1 MNGNELV
8 PIFPLGIVMLPEQLI
23 PLHIFEER
31 YKLMI
36 GECLADDKV
45 FGIVYFDGQK
55 MCSAGCCAR
64 VQEVLKKYPNGRLDI
79 LTRGERRFIVGQLDE
94 SKLYLQATVD
104 YFDDDL
110 EKPDTGMQRDAQRG
124 IMLLNQ
130 VVGLEPHEGSLD
142 LTLTDN
148 PDFKSISFLVAGSA
162 GFNAPEKQKF
172 LEMTSTRKRLQ
183 QSVAALSRI
192 IDRIRLTREIQSLI
206 GGNGSLP
213 EPLKQRLSKL

>member
-1 MNGNELV
+1 
-8 PIFPLGIVMLPEQLI
+8 MLPEQLI

-36 GECLADDKV
+36 GECLADDTV

-55 MCSAGCCAR
+55 MCSAGCSAR

-79 LTRGERRFIVGQLDE
+79 VTRGERRFIVGQLDE
-94 SKLYLQATVD
+94 TKPYLQATVD
-104 YFDDDL
+104 YFDDDH
-110 EKPDTGMQRDAQRG
+110 EEPDADMQRDAHRG
-124 IMLLNQ
+124 LMLLNQ
-130 VVGLEPHEGSLD
+130 VVGLDPHERSHD
-142 LTLTDN
+142 LAAN
-148 PDFKSISFLVAGSA
+148 PALKSISFLVAGSA

-183 QSVAALSRI
+183 KSVAALSRI
-192 IDRIRLTREIQSLI
+192 IDRIRLTEEIQSLI

-213 EPLKQRLSKL
+213 DSLKQKLSGL

>member
-1 MNGNELV
+1 MIGNELV
-8 PIFPLGIVMLPEQLI
+8 PIFPLGIVMLPDQLI

-55 MCSAGCCAR
+55 MCSAGCSAR
-64 VQEVLKKYPNGRLDI
+64 VEEVLKKYPNGRLDI
-79 LTRGERRFIVGQLDE
+79 VTRGERRFTVGRLDE
-94 SKLYLQATVD
+94 SKAYLQSTVD
-104 YFDDDL
+104 YFDDDP
-110 EKPDTGMQRDAQRG
+110 EEPDADMQGDARRG

-130 VVGLEPHEGSLD
+130 VAGLEPHKKSLD
-142 LTLTDN
+142 LADGA
-148 PDFKSISFLVAGSA
+148 DFKSISFLVAGSA

-183 QSVAALSRI
+183 KSVAALSRI
-192 IDRIRLTREIQSLI
+192 IDRSRLTEEIQSLI

-213 EPLKQRLSKL
+213 ESLKKRLSGL

>member
-1 MNGNELV
+1 MNGIELV

-55 MCSAGCCAR
+55 MCSAGCSAR

-79 LTRGERRFIVGQLDE
+79 VTRGERRFIVGQLDE
-94 SKLYLQATVD
+94 SKPYLQATVD
-104 YFDDDL
+104 YFDDDP
-110 EKPDTGMQRDAQRG
+110 EEPDADMQRDALRG
-124 IMLLNQ
+124 LMLLNQ
-130 VVGLEPHEGSLD
+130 VVGLEPHESTLD
-142 LTLTDN
+142 LAVN
-148 PDFKSISFLVAGSA
+148 PAFKSISFLVAGSA

-183 QSVAALSRI
+183 KSVAALSRI
-192 IDRIRLTREIQSLI
+192 IDRIRLTEEIQSLI

-213 EPLKQRLSKL
+213 DSLKQKVSGL

>member
-1 MNGNELV
+1 MIVNELV

-45 FGIVYFDGQK
+45 FGIVYFDGRK
-55 MCSAGCCAR
+55 MCSAGCSAR
-64 VQEVLKKYPNGRLDI
+64 VEEVLKKYPNGSLDI
-79 LTRGERRFIVGQLDE
+79 ATRGDRRFIVGQLDE
-94 SKLYLQATVD
+94 SKSYLQATVD
-104 YFDDDL
+104 YFDDDP
-110 EKPDTGMQRDAQRG
+110 EEPDTDMQRDARRG

-130 VVGLEPHEGSLD
+130 VAGLEPHKKSLD
-142 LTLTDN
+142 LADGA
-148 PDFKSISFLVAGSA
+148 DFKSISFLLAGNA

-183 QSVAALSRI
+183 KSVAALSII
-192 IDRIRLTREIQSLI
+192 IDRSRLTEEIRSLI
-206 GGNGSLP
+206 GGNGNLP
-213 EPLKQRLSKL
+213 ESLKQRLARL

>member
-1 MNGNELV
+1 MIGNELL

-55 MCSAGCCAR
+55 MCSAGCSAR

-79 LTRGERRFIVGQLDE
+79 VTRGERRFIVGQLDE
-94 SKLYLQATVD
+94 SKSYLQATVD
-104 YFDDDL
+104 YFDDDP
-110 EKPDTGMQRDAQRG
+110 EEPDADMQRDARRG

-130 VVGLEPHEGSLD
+130 VVGLEPHKGSLD
-142 LTLTDN
+142 LTDG
-148 PDFKSISFLVAGSA
+148 PDFKGISFLVAGGA

-183 QSVAALSRI
+183 KSVAALSRI
-192 IDRIRLTREIQSLI
+192 IDRIRLTEEIQSLI

-213 EPLKQRLSKL
+213 ESLKQRLSGL

>member
-1 MNGNELV
+1 MNGIELV

-55 MCSAGCCAR
+55 MCSAGCSAR

-79 LTRGERRFIVGQLDE
+79 VTRGERRFIVGQLDE
-94 SKLYLQATVD
+94 SKPDLQATVD
-104 YFDDDL
+104 YFDDDP
-110 EKPDTGMQRDAQRG
+110 EKPDADMQRDAHRG

-130 VVGLEPHEGSLD
+130 VVSLKPHESSLD
-142 LTLTDN
+142 LTDS

-183 QSVAALSRI
+183 KSVAALSRI
-192 IDRIRLTREIQSLI
+192 IDRIRLTEEIQSLI

-213 EPLKQRLSKL
+213 ESLKQRLSGL

>member
-1 MNGNELV
+1 
-8 PIFPLGIVMLPEQLI
+8 MLPEQLI

-55 MCSAGCCAR
+55 MCSAGCSAR

-79 LTRGERRFIVGQLDE
+79 VTRGERRFIVGQLDE
-94 SKLYLQATVD
+94 SKPYLQSTVD
-104 YFDDDL
+104 YFDDNP
-110 EKPDTGMQRDAQRG
+110 EEPDDDMLRDAHRG

-130 VVGLEPHEGSLD
+130 VVGLEPHESSLE
-142 LTLTDN
+142 LTVS
-148 PDFKSISFLVAGSA
+148 PDFKSISFLVAGST

-172 LEMTSTRKRLQ
+172 LEMTSTRIRLQ
-183 QSVAALSRI
+183 KSVAALSRI
-192 IDRIRLTREIQSLI
+192 IDRVRLTEEIQSLI

-213 EPLKQRLSKL
+213 ESLKQRLSGL

>member
-1 MNGNELV
+1 MNESELV

-36 GECLADDKV
+36 GDCLVYDKV

-55 MCSAGCCAR
+55 MCSAGCSAR
-64 VQEVLKKYPNGRLDI
+64 VEEVLKKYPNGRLDI
-79 LTRGERRFIVGQLDE
+79 VTRGERRFIVGQLDE
-94 SKLYLQATVD
+94 SKPYLQSTVD

-110 EKPDTGMQRDAQRG
+110 EEPDADMQRDAHRG
-124 IMLLNQ
+124 LLLLNQ
-130 VVGLEPHEGSLD
+130 MVGVEPHERMFNGTVS
-142 LTLTDN
+142 
-148 PDFKSISFLVAGSA
+148 PSVKSISFLVAGSA
-162 GFNAPEKQKF
+162 GFNAPEKQTF

-183 QSVAALSRI
+183 KSVAALSRI
-192 IDRIRLTREIQSLI
+192 IDRIRLTEEIQSLI

-213 EPLKQRLSKL
+213 ESLKQRLSGP

>member
-1 MNGNELV
+1 MNGNEPL

-36 GECLADDKV
+36 GECLADHKM

-55 MCSAGCCAR
+55 MCSAGCSAR
-64 VQEVLKKYPNGRLDI
+64 VQEVLKKYLNGKLDI
-79 LTRGERRFIVGQLDE
+79 VTRGERRFIVGQLDE
-94 SKLYLQATVD
+94 SKPYLQSTVD
-104 YFDDDL
+104 YFDDDP
-110 EKPDTGMQRDAQRG
+110 EEPDADMQRDAHRG
-124 IMLLNQ
+124 LMLLNQ
-130 VVGLEPHEGSLD
+130 VVGLEPQERSLD
-142 LTLTDN
+142 LVDK

-183 QSVAALSRI
+183 KSVAALSRI
-192 IDRIRLTREIQSLI
+192 TERIRLTEEIQSLI

-213 EPLKQRLSKL
+213 DSLKQRLSGP

>member
-1 MNGNELV
+1 MNENELV

-36 GECLADDKV
+36 DECLADDKV

-55 MCSAGCCAR
+55 MCSAGCSAR

-79 LTRGERRFIVGQLDE
+79 VTRGERRFIVGQLDE
-94 SKLYLQATVD
+94 SKPYLQATVD
-104 YFDDDL
+104 YFDDDP
-110 EKPDTGMQRDAQRG
+110 EEPDADMQRDALRG
-124 IMLLNQ
+124 LMLLNQ
-130 VVGLEPHEGSLD
+130 VVGLEPHESTLD
-142 LTLTDN
+142 LAVN
-148 PDFKSISFLVAGSA
+148 PAFKSISFLVAGSA

-183 QSVAALSRI
+183 KSVAALSRI
-192 IDRIRLTREIQSLI
+192 IDRIRLTEEIQSLI

-213 EPLKQRLSKL
+213 DSLKQSLSGL

>member
-1 MNGNELV
+1 MIVNELV

-45 FGIVYFDGQK
+45 FGIVYFDGRK
-55 MCSAGCCAR
+55 MCSAGCSAR
-64 VQEVLKKYPNGRLDI
+64 VEEVLKKYPNGSLDI
-79 LTRGERRFIVGQLDE
+79 ATRGDRRFIVGQLDE
-94 SKLYLQATVD
+94 SKSYLQATVD
-104 YFDDDL
+104 YFDDDP
-110 EKPDTGMQRDAQRG
+110 EEPDTDMQRDARRG

-130 VVGLEPHEGSLD
+130 VAGLEPHKKSLD
-142 LTLTDN
+142 LADGA
-148 PDFKSISFLVAGSA
+148 DFKSISFLLAGNA

-183 QSVAALSRI
+183 KSVAALSRI
-192 IDRIRLTREIQSLI
+192 IDRSRLTEEIRSLI
-206 GGNGSLP
+206 GGNGNLP
-213 EPLKQRLSKL
+213 ESLKQRLARL

>member
-36 GECLADDKV
+36 GECLAGDKV

-55 MCSAGCCAR
+55 MFSTGCSAR
-64 VQEVLKKYPNGRLDI
+64 VQDVLKKYTNGRLDI
-79 LTRGERRFIVGQLDE
+79 VTRGERRFVIGQLDE
-94 SKLYLQATVD
+94 SKPYLQATVD
-104 YFDDDL
+104 YFDDDP
-110 EKPDTGMQRDAQRG
+110 EKPDADMQRDAHRG
-124 IMLLNQ
+124 IRLLNQ
-130 VVGLEPHEGSLD
+130 VVGLEPHESSLD
-142 LTLTDN
+142 LTEG
-148 PDFKSISFLVAGSA
+148 PDLKSISFLVAGSA

-183 QSVAALSRI
+183 KSVAALSRI
-192 IDRIRLTREIQSLI
+192 IDRIRLTEEIQSLI

-213 EPLKQRLSKL
+213 ESLKKRLLGL

>member
-1 MNGNELV
+1 MIVNELV
-8 PIFPLGIVMLPEQLI
+8 PIFPLGIVMLPGQLI

-36 GECLADDKV
+36 GECLANDKV

-55 MCSAGCCAR
+55 MCSTGCSA
-64 VQEVLKKYPNGRLDI
+64 QIHEVLKRYPNGRLDI
-79 LTRGERRFIVGQLDE
+79 VTRGERRFIVGQLDE
-94 SKLYLQATVD
+94 SKPYLQSMVD
-104 YFDDDL
+104 YFDDDP
-110 EKPDTGMQRDAQRG
+110 EEPDADMQRDARRG

-130 VVGLEPHEGSLD
+130 VAGLEPHKKSLD
-142 LTLTDN
+142 LAGGA
-148 PDFKSISFLVAGSA
+148 DFKSISFLLAGSP

-183 QSVAALSRI
+183 KSVAALSRI
-192 IDRIRLTREIQSLI
+192 IDRSRLTEEIQSLI

-213 EPLKQRLSKL
+213 ESLKKRLSGL

>member
-1 MNGNELV
+1 
-8 PIFPLGIVMLPEQLI
+8 MLPEQLI

-36 GECLADDKV
+36 DECLADDKV

-55 MCSAGCCAR
+55 MCSAGCSAR

-79 LTRGERRFIVGQLDE
+79 VTRGERRFIVGQLDE
-94 SKLYLQATVD
+94 SKPYLQATVD
-104 YFDDDL
+104 YFDDDP
-110 EKPDTGMQRDAQRG
+110 EEPDADMQRDALRG
-124 IMLLNQ
+124 LMLLNQ
-130 VVGLEPHEGSLD
+130 VVGLEPHESTLD
-142 LTLTDN
+142 LAVN
-148 PDFKSISFLVAGSA
+148 PAFKSISFLVAGSA

-183 QSVAALSRI
+183 KSVAALSRI
-192 IDRIRLTREIQSLI
+192 IDRIRLTEEIQSLI

-213 EPLKQRLSKL
+213 DSLKQSLSGL

>member
-1 MNGNELV
+1 MTGNELV

-55 MCSAGCCAR
+55 MCNAGCSAR
-64 VQEVLKKYPNGRLDI
+64 VQKILKKYPNGRLDI
-79 LTRGERRFIVGQLDE
+79 VTRGERRFIVGRLDE
-94 SKLYLQATVD
+94 SKSYLQATVD
-104 YFDDDL
+104 YFDDDP
-110 EKPDTGMQRDAQRG
+110 EEPDADMHRDARRG
-124 IMLLNQ
+124 MMLLNQ
-130 VVGLEPHEGSLD
+130 VVGLGPQKGSLD
-142 LTLTDN
+142 LTDGPVL
-148 PDFKSISFLVAGSA
+148 KSISFLVAGSA
-162 GFNAPEKQKF
+162 GFNASEKQKF

-183 QSVAALSRI
+183 KSVAALSRI
-192 IDRIRLTREIQSLI
+192 IDRIRLTEEIQSLI

-213 EPLKQRLSKL
+213 GSLKQRLSGL

>member
-55 MCSAGCCAR
+55 MCNAGCSAR
-64 VQEVLKKYPNGRLDI
+64 IQEVLKKYPNGRLDI
-79 LTRGERRFIVGQLDE
+79 VTRGEHRFIVGQLDE
-94 SKLYLQATVD
+94 SKPYLQSTVD
-104 YFDDDL
+104 YFDDNP
-110 EKPDTGMQRDAQRG
+110 EEPDDDMLRDAHRG

-130 VVGLEPHEGSLD
+130 VVGLEPYESSLD
-142 LTLTDN
+142 LTVN
-148 PDFKSISFLVAGSA
+148 PDFKSISFLVAGST

-183 QSVAALSRI
+183 KSVAALSRI
-192 IDRIRLTREIQSLI
+192 IDRVRLTEEIQSLI

-213 EPLKQRLSKL
+213 ESLKQRLSGL

>member
-1 MNGNELV
+1 MKGNKLV

-45 FGIVYFDGQK
+45 FGIVYFDGQM
-55 MCSAGCCAR
+55 MCSVGCSAR
-64 VQEVLKKYPNGRLDI
+64 IQEVLKKYPNGRLDI
-79 LTRGERRFIVGQLDE
+79 VTRGERRFVVGQLDE
-94 SKLYLQATVD
+94 SKPYLQASVD
-104 YFDDDL
+104 YFDDDP
-110 EKPDTGMQRDAQRG
+110 EKPDADMYRNAQRG

-130 VVGLEPHEGSLD
+130 MVGLEPHVSSLD
-142 LTLTDN
+142 LAVN
-148 PDFKSISFLVAGSA
+148 PDFKRISFLVAGNA
-162 GFNAPEKQKF
+162 GFNFSEKQKF

-183 QSVAALSRI
+183 KSVAALSRI
-192 IDRIRLTREIQSLI
+192 IDRIRLTEEIRSLI

-213 EPLKQRLSKL
+213 ESLKQQLSGL

>member
-1 MNGNELV
+1 MIVNELV

-45 FGIVYFDGQK
+45 FGIVYFDGRK
-55 MCSAGCCAR
+55 MCSAGCSAR

-79 LTRGERRFIVGQLDE
+79 VTRGERRFIVGQLDE
-94 SKLYLQATVD
+94 SKPYLQATVD
-104 YFDDDL
+104 YFDDDP
-110 EKPDTGMQRDAQRG
+110 EEPDADIQRDARRG
-124 IMLLNQ
+124 LMLLNQ
-130 VVGLEPHEGSLD
+130 LVGLEPHESTLD
-142 LTLTDN
+142 LAVN
-148 PDFKSISFLVAGSA
+148 PAFKSISFLVAGSA

-172 LEMTSTRKRLQ
+172 LEMRSTRKRLQ
-183 QSVAALSRI
+183 KSVAALSRI
-192 IDRIRLTREIQSLI
+192 IDRIRLTEEIQSLI

-213 EPLKQRLSKL
+213 DSLKQRLSGL

>member
-1 MNGNELV
+1 MIGNELV

-55 MCSAGCCAR
+55 MCSAGCSAW
-64 VQEVLKKYPNGRLDI
+64 VDEVLKKYPNGRMDI
-79 LTRGERRFIVGQLDE
+79 VTRGDRRFIIGQLDE
-94 SKLYLQATVD
+94 SKPYLQATVD
-104 YFDDDL
+104 YFDDNP
-110 EKPDTGMQRDAQRG
+110 EEPDADMQRDARRG

-130 VVGLEPHEGSLD
+130 VAGLDSLKKSPD
-142 LTLTDN
+142 LTDEA
-148 PDFKSISFLVAGSA
+148 DFKNISFLVAGSA

-172 LEMTSTRKRLQ
+172 LEMTSTRNRLQ
-183 QSVAALSRI
+183 KSVAALSRI
-192 IDRIRLTREIQSLI
+192 IDRIRLTEEIQSLI

-213 EPLKQRLSKL
+213 ESLQQRLSGL

>member
-1 MNGNELV
+1 MIGKEIL

-55 MCSAGCCAR
+55 MCGAGCSAR

-79 LTRGERRFIVGQLDE
+79 ATRGDRRFIVGQLYE
-94 SKLYLQATVD
+94 SKSYLQATVD
-104 YFDDDL
+104 YFDDDP
-110 EKPDTGMQRDAQRG
+110 EEPDADMQRDARRG

-130 VVGLEPHEGSLD
+130 VAGLEPHKKSLD
-142 LTLTDN
+142 LTDGT
-148 PDFKSISFLVAGSA
+148 DFKSISFLVAGNA

-183 QSVAALSRI
+183 KSVAALSRI
-192 IDRIRLTREIQSLI
+192 IDRSRLTVEIQSLI
-206 GGNGSLP
+206 GGNGNLP
-213 EPLKQRLSKL
+213 ESLKQRLARL

>member
-1 MNGNELV
+1 MIGNELV

-36 GECLADDKV
+36 GECLSDDKM

-55 MCSAGCCAR
+55 MCSAGCSAR
-64 VQEVLKKYPNGRLDI
+64 VDKVLKEYPNGRLDI
-79 LTRGERRFIVGQLDE
+79 FTRGDRRFVVGQLDE
-94 SKLYLQATVD
+94 SKSYLQATVD
-104 YFDDDL
+104 YFDDDP
-110 EKPDTGMQRDAQRG
+110 EEPDAGMQRDARRG
-124 IMLLNQ
+124 IMLLDQ
-130 VVGLEPHEGSLD
+130 VAGLEPHKKSLD
-142 LTLTDN
+142 WTDGA
-148 PDFKSISFLVAGSA
+148 DFKSISFLVAGSA

-183 QSVAALSRI
+183 KSVAALSRI
-192 IDRIRLTREIQSLI
+192 IDRSRLTEEIQSLI

-213 EPLKQRLSKL
+213 ESLKQRLSRL

>member
-1 MNGNELV
+1 MNGIELV

-55 MCSAGCCAR
+55 MCSAGCSAR

-79 LTRGERRFIVGQLDE
+79 VTRGERRFIVGQLDE
-94 SKLYLQATVD
+94 SKPYLQATVD
-104 YFDDDL
+104 YFDDDP
-110 EKPDTGMQRDAQRG
+110 EKPDADMQRDAHRG

-130 VVGLEPHEGSLD
+130 VVGLKPHESSLD
-142 LTLTDN
+142 LTDS
-148 PDFKSISFLVAGSA
+148 PDIKSISILGAGSA

-183 QSVAALSRI
+183 KSVAALSRI
-192 IDRIRLTREIQSLI
+192 IDRIRLTEEIQSLI

-213 EPLKQRLSKL
+213 ESLKQRLSGL

>member
-1 MNGNELV
+1 MIVNELV

-45 FGIVYFDGQK
+45 FGIVYFDGRK
-55 MCSAGCCAR
+55 MCSAGCSAR
-64 VQEVLKKYPNGRLDI
+64 VEEVLKKYPNGRLDI
-79 LTRGERRFIVGQLDE
+79 ATRGDRRFIVGQLDE
-94 SKLYLQATVD
+94 SKSYLQATVD
-104 YFDDDL
+104 YFDDDP
-110 EKPDTGMQRDAQRG
+110 EEPDADMQRDARRG

-130 VVGLEPHEGSLD
+130 VAGLEPHKKSLD
-142 LTLTDN
+142 LADGA
-148 PDFKSISFLVAGSA
+148 DFKSISFLLAGNA

-183 QSVAALSRI
+183 KSVAALSII
-192 IDRIRLTREIQSLI
+192 IDRSRLTEEIRSLI
-206 GGNGSLP
+206 GGNGNLP
-213 EPLKQRLSKL
+213 ESLKQRLARL